1 MLLDNSVALVS
12 GVGPNIGR
20 EIART
25 LAENGA
31 KVVCMDVNSDAAEQT
46 ARMLT
51 DSGYQATSVQADITD
66 PAAVQRAVDSAV
78 SVYGGIN
85 ILVND
90 AAISD
95 NAGILDAEV
104 DTWRK
109 VIDVILTGTFLC
121 TQAVARQMVAQGN
134 GGVIINMASTSGH
147 KGKAG
152 SVAYQTAKAGILNFT
167 RAAAVDL
174 APHGI
179 RVNSVTPTQTG
190 TPVGGGV
197 ARSDS
202 EIPKG
207 IPRGRWGRPSDQAQ
221 AVLFLVSQNADF
233 ITGVDLPVDGGN
245 LAMRVSG

>member
-1 MLLDNSVALVS
+1 MLLDGSVALIS

-31 KVVCMDVNSDAAEQT
+31 KVMCMDINGDAAEET
-46 ARMLT
+46 ARMLV
-51 DSGYQATSVQADITD
+51 DSGYEAASVQADITD
-66 PAAVQRAVDSAV
+66 PAAVQRAVGNTV
-78 SVYGGIN
+78 STYGGIN

-90 AAISD
+90 AAVSD
-95 NAGILDAEV
+95 NAGILDADV

-109 VIDVILTGTFLC
+109 VIDVIQTGTFLC
-121 TQAVARQMVAQGN
+121 TQAVAKQMVAQGS

-147 KGKAG
+147 RGKSG

-190 TPVGGGV
+190 TPVGGGQ
-197 ARSDS
+197 ARPDS
-202 EIPKG
+202 EKPRG

-245 LAMRVSG
+245 LAMRISG